1 MIIEDSFEQR
11 SFEWHMA
18 RLGIPTASRFSEI
31 ISPGGKPSKSAEGYA
46 YELAADRHLGYADE
60 TYVSYDM
67 QRGIDLEPEARF
79 VYGGK
84 AGMNVQEVAL
94 VYKNAQKNVS
104 CSPDGL
110 ITKPFANIPFK
121 GLEIQC
127 PKRKNHVRRMLKR
140 DLPYEKLVQF
150 QGSMWVC
157 GFSEWDFVSY
167 YPGLELVVIP
177 VKRDPG
183 FCQKLEA
190 EMIKFLREL
199 KNVYAKLKGKVG

>member
-1 MIIEDSFEQR
+1 MIIEASFEQH
-11 SFEWHMA
+11 SPEWHMA

-46 YELAADRHLGYADE
+46 YELAADRHLGYAEE
-60 TYVSYDM
+60 THISYDM

-79 VYGGK
+79 VYGGR
-84 AGMNVQEVAL
+84 AGMAVQEVAL
-94 VYKNAQKNVS
+94 VYKNEQKNVS

-110 ITKPFANIPFK
+110 TPGK

-150 QGSMWVC
+150 QGSMWIC
-157 GFSEWDFVSY
+157 GFSEWDFISY

-177 VKRDPG
+177 AKRDNE
-183 FCQKLEA
+183 FIAALET
-190 EMIKFLREL
+190 EMIKFLRDL
-199 KNVYAKLKGKVG
+199 KEVCGKLKEKVG